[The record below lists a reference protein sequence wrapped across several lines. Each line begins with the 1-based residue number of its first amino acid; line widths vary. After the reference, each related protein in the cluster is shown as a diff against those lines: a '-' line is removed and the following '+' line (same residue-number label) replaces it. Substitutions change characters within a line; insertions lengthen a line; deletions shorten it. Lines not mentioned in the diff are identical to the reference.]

1 MTGLLHAPKIEA
13 MPTRRFAG
21 VVQRCDM
28 QSRAQIP
35 GQWQDYNSTGTRVAG
50 AVPGDYYGVVFNH
63 SDDRGQFDYLCGQE
77 VPAGAGLPQGFGEVA
92 IAGRYAR
99 FATMAHISAMQAVW
113 GEVYGQWLSRPDFH
127 GRPGPSVEYYP
138 PAFDGMT
145 GDGGYEVWVPIT

>member
-1 MTGLLHAPKIEA
+1 MSCRDLVRAAVCPYRTGPEPCDLKSK
-13 MPTRRFAG
+13 
-21 VVQRCDM
+21 VQE
-28 QSRAQIP
+28 QAI
-35 GQWQDYNSTGTRVAG
+35 
-50 AVPGDYYGVVFNH
+50 
-63 SDDRGQFDYLCGQE
+63 LCGQE

-127 GRPGPSVEYYP
+127 GRSGPSVEYYP